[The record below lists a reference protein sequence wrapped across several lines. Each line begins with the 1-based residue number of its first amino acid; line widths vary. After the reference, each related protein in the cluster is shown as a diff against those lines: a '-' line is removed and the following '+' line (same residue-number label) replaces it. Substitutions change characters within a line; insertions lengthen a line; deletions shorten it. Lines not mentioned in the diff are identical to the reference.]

1 MASHGAQT
9 AVVAL
14 GDLTLFV
21 KDLRAPHS
29 RKRKLVVKSWVSVK
43 DVKALSKQL
52 LSSCHRVLA
61 AIMIQQQSSN
71 TGISAVIDACSRLEL
86 TVTQR
91 SSPSQLQ
98 IQSSAIAATVQ
109 PAVLV
114 LELCRQLCSP
124 PDTAHLSAHNSWR
137 SHSTHY
143 APSPQPLLLS
153 DMLAKLLQVPVTMQ
167 RLFYRG
173 RELRNMRLLH
183 DCGIDST
190 GCTLFFAIHREVSQ
204 RAWALEPFDSLEP
217 PKSLTRIMNQ

>member
-43 DVKALSKQL
+43 DVK
-52 LSSCHRVLA
+52 
-61 AIMIQQQSSN
+61 
-71 TGISAVIDACSRLEL
+71 
-86 TVTQR
+86 
-91 SSPSQLQ
+91 
-98 IQSSAIAATVQ
+98 
-109 PAVLV
+109 
-114 LELCRQLCSP
+114 
-124 PDTAHLSAHNSWR
+124 
-137 SHSTHY
+137 
-143 APSPQPLLLS
+143 

-217 PKSLTRIMNQ
+217 PKSLTRIMNQSCVYSQPALCSELIGVAHCAHQQA